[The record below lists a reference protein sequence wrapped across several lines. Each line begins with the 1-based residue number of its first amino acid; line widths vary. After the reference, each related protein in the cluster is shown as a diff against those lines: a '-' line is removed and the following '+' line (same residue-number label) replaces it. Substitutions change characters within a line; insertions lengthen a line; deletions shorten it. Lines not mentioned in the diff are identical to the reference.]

1 MEEIW
6 CQTMGHVTKLSRKEV
21 FDTIYLECKVKI
33 VNNKVV
39 EGGKR
44 LSATKLKI
52 LNEIYTKSGY
62 TTCNPYC
69 LKN

>member
-1 MEEIW
+1 MW
-6 CQTMGHVTKLSRKEV
+6 RQSMGGVTKLSRKEV

-44 LSATKLKI
+44 LTATKLKI
-52 LNEIYTKSGY
+52 LNEIYIKSGY

>member
-1 MEEIW
+1 MDQLW
-6 CQTMGHVTKLSRKEV
+6 RQQMGHVTKLTRNEV

-33 VNNKVV
+33 DNNKVI

-44 LSATKLKI
+44 LSSTKLKI
-52 LNEIYTKSGY
+52 LNEIYKQSGY